1 MLNFFRILPSTS
13 APSQRPN
20 LACELTP
27 DGVIAAAQ
35 NKPGE
40 SPTLAFAPLLPGA
53 LTPSLSGPNLTN
65 PAAVEAALG
74 RALSE
79 VSSRAR
85 QATLIIPDVAVRVL
99 LLDFDSLPEKPQEAL
114 PILRF
119 RLKKLV
125 PFDADHAMVSYQVMA
140 RKPEEVRVLVAVIPD
155 ETLAEYEGVLR
166 RVGYEPGA
174 VLPSTL
180 AATAAVSSLE
190 SSLIVNNS
198 GNTVTTAIVN
208 GEELLLHR
216 TIDLPAEEEVSMRE
230 IQRAVNVTIA
240 YFEDTLHA
248 PPVRILCT
256 GQDGTI
262 KLERLMGD
270 SPVEVG
276 DLASIPPTGYSTV
289 LPRGVLAGV
298 TGALAR

>member
-1 MLNFFRILPSTS
+1 MLNFFRILPSAT
-13 APSQRPN
+13 APSQRPY

-27 DGVIAAAQ
+27 DGVTVAAQ

-40 SPTLAFAPLLPGA
+40 APTLAFIPLLPGA
-53 LTPSLSGPNLTN
+53 LTPGLSGPNLSN
-65 PAAVEAALG
+65 PQAVEAALS
-74 RALSE
+74 RALSD
-79 VSSRAR
+79 VSSRTR
-85 QATLIIPDVAVRVL
+85 QATLVIPDAAVRVL
-99 LLDFDSLPEKPQEAL
+99 LLDFDTLPEKPQEAL

-125 PFDADHAMVSYQVMA
+125 PFETDHAMVSYQVMT
-140 RKPEEVRVLVAVIPD
+140 RKPEEVRVLVAIIPN
-155 ETLAEYEGVLR
+155 EILAEYEGILR
-166 RVGYEPGA
+166 KTGYEAGA

-198 GNTVTTAIVN
+198 GNTVTTAIAN

-216 TIDLPAEEEVSMRE
+216 TVDLPAEEEAAINE
-230 IQRAVNVTIA
+230 IQRAVSVTVA

-248 PPVRILCT
+248 PPLRLLCA
-256 GQDGTI
+256 GQDSMTR
-262 KLERLMGD
+262 LQRLMANTEI
-270 SPVEVG
+270 EVR
-276 DLASIPPTGYSTV
+276 DLVPIPPTGYSTT